1 MRKIV
6 AGNWKMNLNKA
17 ECLKLADELIAQKT
31 KQPTAEVIICP
42 PFPWISMLADKLTP
56 HGFILGAQ
64 NCAAHT
70 SGAYTGEVSAQM
82 LASAGAS
89 CVILGHSE
97 RRSLFGDSDAI
108 ILEKCKQAL
117 NAGLHVILC
126 CGETLEERENGD
138 VQAVIRQQL
147 SAVIPQ
153 ITDVSES
160 RLIVAYEPVW
170 AIGTGKTASPEQA
183 EEVHV
188 FIRSLLCEFL
198 GAAIGAAVPI
208 LYGGSCNASNA
219 EGLFARKE
227 IDGGLIGGA
236 SLKADDFFKIIRAC

>member
-126 CGETLEERENGD
+126 CG
-138 VQAVIRQQL
+138 
-147 SAVIPQ
+147 
-153 ITDVSES
+153 
-160 RLIVAYEPVW
+160 
-170 AIGTGKTASPEQA
+170 
-183 EEVHV
+183 
-188 FIRSLLCEFL
+188 
-198 GAAIGAAVPI
+198 
-208 LYGGSCNASNA
+208 
-219 EGLFARKE
+219 
-227 IDGGLIGGA
+227 
-236 SLKADDFFKIIRAC
+236 